1 MSSEIIERI
10 LEIEKQAD
18 NLVSQAHLDADK
30 LRAEQTQQI
39 LDQHHSLKAETARLK
54 AIALAETNQINAKN
68 QEQLNSEITQI
79 IEKIDQEAS
88 TNIQLAKKLGINY
101 LFEGH

>member
-10 LEIEKQAD
+10 LEIEKQAK
-18 NLVSQAHLDADK
+18 NLISQAHLDADK

-39 LDQHHSLKAETARLK
+39 LDQHNSLKAETARLK
-54 AIALAETNQINAKN
+54 AIALTETNQINAQN
-68 QEQLNSEITQI
+68 QEKLNSEITQLI
-79 IEKIDQEAS
+79 DKIDLQAS
-88 TNIQLAKKLGINY
+88 ANIQLAKKIGINY